1 MAASRSLDRELTSAR
16 KAPRSFGRASIGI
29 TIFESDSRVFVMP
42 NTQSLFNKSLLSR
55 CRCRPRD
62 ISCVQSRPIHP
73 VDEYREL
80 RPRQPHHAT
89 THRRP
94 LEGAVLQ
101 PLPEKGQ
108 SRPIPSKNLHS
119 VRSLG
124 AEYKNCSREGILP
137 KRLPH
142 QRDKTIATF
151 SKINW
156 LRGHQNAHSRRN
168 RNHVAAFTARST
180 SISRRISM
188 PGTART
194 TKFLIPISM
203 GIDAA
208 TFGASLISVAAVTI
222 GTNTA
227 PSSAGS
233 AKRPSFAAPIQLNRC
248 CELMSCRRAIS
259 ATATPEFS
267 ASATIRPF
275 SCAVQRRRRPTPVR
289 ISIRPNATFVSHI
302 VSVICAKPSRQTS
315 EKSAA
320 SRAPASRWDR
330 KTAYALSDAGAH
342 PCFPGQRAL
351 SSRQARAGMAS
362 AAGTTHQAAL
372 HPNLLPALEPD
383 RAVMGR
389 DAQACHAQ

>member
-42 NTQSLFNKSLLSR
+42 NTQSLFNKSQLSR
-55 CRCRPRD
+55 CRCRPRN

-80 RPRQPHHAT
+80 RPRQPHHAV

-94 LEGAVLQ
+94 LEGAMLE
-101 PLPEKGQ
+101 PLPEQDEPGPVPGQ
-108 SRPIPSKNLHS
+108 NLQPVS
-119 VRSLG
+119 PLRL
-124 AEYKNCSREGILP
+124 EDEDRSRERIMP
-137 KRLPH
+137 QRLAYQSH
-142 QRDKTIATF
+142 EAIRA
-151 SKINW
+151 
-156 LRGHQNAHSRRN
+156 LAEVYGLCGHQNLHPSRYRD
-168 RNHVAAFTARST
+168 HVAAFTARST

-208 TFGASLISVAAVTI
+208 AFDASLISVAAVTI

-233 AKRPSFAAPIQLNRC
+233 AKRPSFAARIQLNRC
-248 CELMSCRRAIS
+248 RELMSCRRAIS
-259 ATATPEFS
+259 ATGTPEFS

-289 ISIRPNATFVSHI
+289 ISTRPNATFVSHI
-302 VSVICAKPSRQTS
+302 VSVICAKPSRQIS
-315 EKSAA
+315 ENSAS
-320 SRAPASRWDR
+320 SRALASRWDR
-330 KTAYALSDAGAH
+330 KTAY
-342 PCFPGQRAL
+342 
-351 SSRQARAGMAS
+351 SRS
-362 AAGTTHQAAL
+362 AA
-372 HPNLLPALEPD
+372 D
-383 RAVMGR
+383 VRAPM
-389 DAQACHAQ
+389 CH